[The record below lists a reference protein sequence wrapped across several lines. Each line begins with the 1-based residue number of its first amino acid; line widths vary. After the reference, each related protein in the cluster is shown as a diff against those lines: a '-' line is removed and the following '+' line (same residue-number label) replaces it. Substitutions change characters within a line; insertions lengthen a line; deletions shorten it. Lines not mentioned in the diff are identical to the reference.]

1 MEPEESAKSS
11 DDLRVLIVADHASAK
26 FGGEAIL
33 PLHYF
38 RQLRRRQIEAWLV
51 VHSRTRSELSAIIPT
66 EIERIFFVRDTWLHI
81 LLAWLA
87 EIIPGRLAE
96 HALAFPLQLL
106 TQFQQRPVIQR
117 LVRDKRISVIH
128 QPTPV
133 SPKMPS
139 AMFGLGAPVIIGPM
153 NGGMHDARKPG
164 ELRFSRALAD
174 LINRAIPGKIY
185 ATTLL
190 VANDRTRGAL
200 PSGVRGTVYELVE
213 NGVDLSL
220 WTTGVS
226 ATVRD
231 GSPFY
236 ILYVGRLVDW
246 KCVDLLLE
254 AFKPVAESVP
264 ARLTIVGDGPERA
277 RLMAKLE
284 ELGIRDGVTF
294 AGFMPQAACA
304 EQMRQAHVLVLPS
317 MRECGGAVVL
327 EAMATGLPV
336 IATNWGGPSD
346 YLDAESGIL
355 VDPLPHANFVRGLTS
370 AMLRLAQNEP
380 ARRQMGENA
389 RRRVIEKFDWERKIA
404 FILDVYREAMRR
416 FSTVAPIPREST
428 LNGGG
433 RRWSRLGPHR

>member
-1 MEPEESAKSS
+1 MESQQSATSG

-38 RQLRRRQIEAWLV
+38 RQLRRRDIEAWLV
-51 VHSRTRSELSAIIPT
+51 VHSRTRSELSAIIPS
-66 EIERIFFVRDTWLHI
+66 EIERIFFVRDTWLHVF
-81 LLAWLA
+81 LAWLA

-139 AMFGLGAPVIIGPM
+139 AMFALGAPVIIGPM

-164 ELRFSRALAD
+164 ELRYSRALAD

-190 VANDRTRGAL
+190 VANERTRQAL
-200 PSGVRGTVYELVE
+200 PSGARGTVHELVE

-220 WTTGVS
+220 WRS
-226 ATVRD
+226 ANATLRGD
-231 GSPFY
+231 SPFCV
-236 ILYVGRLVDW
+236 LYVGRLVDW

-254 AFKPVAESVP
+254 AFKPLAESVP
-264 ARLTIVGDGPERA
+264 ARLTIVGDGPERG
-277 RLMAKLE
+277 RLEAKVD
-284 ELGIRDGVTF
+284 ELGIRDLVSF
-294 AGFMPQAACA
+294 AGWMPQAACA
-304 EQMRQAHVLVLPS
+304 EQMRKAHALVLPS
-317 MRECGGAVVL
+317 MRECGGAAVL

-346 YLDAESGIL
+346 YLDAESGVL
-355 VDPLPHANFVRGLTS
+355 VDPLPAAAFVQGLTS
-370 AMLRLAQNEP
+370 AMLRLAQDEQG
-380 ARRQMGENA
+380 RKQMGENA
-389 RRRVIEKFDWERKIA
+389 RQRVIEKFDWERKIDLV
-404 FILDVYREAMRR
+404 LDLYREAMGRFRR
-416 FSTVAPIPREST
+416 RAPLRQSA
-428 LNGGG
+428 
-433 RRWSRLGPHR
+433 